1 MHFSKIFCLPAA
13 LFISWAISCSSTGS
27 KVELGDK
34 PDIFAA
40 PKGNTSINWNPNVL
54 VEDFMVES
62 LEVFKNVD
70 LGIKPLSDARTN
82 KDNIGT
88 VTSNGQPKTVIPDSD
103 ISSWCTKNLISGLKF
118 LGLKSVAKNGSFSFE
133 GEVSTFSI
141 QQDITMRGEIGLS
154 LSCSKDG
161 LTVWEGRIQ
170 GHSELYVIPSGSDGI
185 SECMSNTLINAI
197 YNLLNDKSFV
207 DAVKKSK

>member
-1 MHFSKIFCLPAA
+1 MRYSRILHLLAA
-13 LFISWAISCSSTGS
+13 LLVSWAISCSSTGS
-27 KVELGDK
+27 KVQLDDK
-34 PDIFAA
+34 PGLSAT
-40 PKGNTSINWNPNVL
+40 PKGNTDIYWNPNVL
-54 VEDFMVES
+54 AEDFMVES
-62 LEVFKNVD
+62 LGVFKNID

-88 VTSNGQPKTVIPDSD
+88 ITSNGQSITVIPNPD
-103 ISSWCTKNLISGLKF
+103 IGSWCTKNLISGLKF
-118 LGLKSVAKNGSFSFE
+118 LGLKSVTKNGSFSFE
-133 GEVSTFSI
+133 GDVTGFSI
-141 QQDITMRGEIGLS
+141 QQDITMRGDIGLS
-154 LSCSKDG
+154 LSCNKDG

-185 SECMSNTLINAI
+185 SECMSNTLINAL